1 MNFIKRF
8 FLGLA
13 IYCQEIELNDNI
25 SAVSAIAKLPDGA
38 LEDREKII
46 KMLLDRR
53 DIICQQLS
61 TKRSRFNALLPI
73 GQRRTW
79 RIG

>member
-1 MNFIKRF
+1 MNFIKRI
-8 FLGLA
+8 FLGFS
-13 IYCQEIELNDNI
+13 IYSQEIELDDNI

-38 LEDREKII
+38 LEDREQVV

-53 DIICQQLS
+53 DVICQQLAS
-61 TKRSRFNALLPI
+61 KRARFNALLPV